1 MVDSNPQD
9 GENIRLSG
17 EGPDQSVGKERK
29 MQHLPEKLL
38 TKHGENHLWLVYKL
52 QTIYISYHDMLHS
65 ILPAHPE
72 GSIN

>member
-9 GENIRLSG
+9 GENILLSG

-38 TKHGENHLWLVYKL
+38 TKHVENRLWLVY
-52 QTIYISYHDMLHS
+52 
-65 ILPAHPE
+65 
-72 GSIN
+72 